1 MRRPSR
7 ERTLIANHQ
16 YLLFHLLI
24 GRVRRHGK
32 RAEIPNDLAVDGAG
46 NAVLEFEI
54 HFWDSVFGED

>member
-1 MRRPSR
+1 
-7 ERTLIANHQ
+7 
-16 YLLFHLLI
+16 LI
-24 GRVRRHGK
+24 GRARKHGK